1 MKKSL
6 LLFMLIPLLN
16 FAQTMYVDGK
26 DLYTA
31 GGQKITL
38 RGINYPIIDEG
49 WNTLDNPVDYKFK
62 IDEAA
67 KTGANAMRIPWYS
80 NGTHW
85 MDGITPG
92 TVEGYVNDGTLSDI
106 IRYSH
111 EKGMI
116 PILELHDP
124 NLYDNN
130 GNVIEYRI
138 TCSNNWN
145 YFNTVVKNWWKSQAI
160 LDLIEENKEYLI
172 INIANEFGYAMW
184 TGNSTQ
190 AMNTFEMHYSTMI
203 HELRQLGVTVPIM
216 IDAPDCGQSSTELLS
231 IAESIQDTDPA
242 HNLLFSAHSYWHA
255 YANTQAAVQT
265 KLNEAQATNVPF
277 LIGEIAKSQDIA
289 GCGSQDLTYLYPT
302 ILNEACTRDIGW
314 LAWTYAQDCH
324 AARQMTTNGVFANLT
339 AYGQDLVYN
348 PNYGL
353 ISGGNCAAA
362 PLTTNDEVSNQNS
375 KYKIYP
381 NPAQTEISINKP
393 NEIEEVKIFN
403 LAGSLI
409 QTLRTD
415 FHKMNIS
422 FLANGVYTLQITNKE
437 GKTSF
442 TKLLKK

>member
-1 MKKSL
+1 MKKIFL
-6 LLFMLIPLLN
+6 LSVLIPLLN
-16 FAQTMYVDGK
+16 FAQTMYVEGK

-31 GGQKITL
+31 DGQKITL

-49 WNTLDNPVDYKFK
+49 TGTMGNQNQYRFK

-67 KTGANAMRIPWYS
+67 KTGANAIRIPWYT

-85 MDGITPG
+85 LDLQTPG
-92 TVEGYVNDGTLSDI
+92 TVDGYVNDGTLSEI

-130 GNVIEYRI
+130 GNIIEYRI

-145 YFNTVVKNWWKSQAI
+145 YFNTIVKNWWKSQVV

-184 TGNSTQ
+184 TGNAPQ
-190 AMNTFEMHYSTMI
+190 AMNIFETHYSTLI
-203 HELRQLGVTVPIM
+203 HELRQLGITVPIM

-231 IAESIQDTDPA
+231 ISESLQDTDPA
-242 HNLLFSAHSYWHA
+242 HNLLFSAHAYWHA
-255 YANTQAAVQT
+255 YANTQAAVQA
-265 KLNEAQATNVPF
+265 KLDEAEAKNVHF
-277 LIGEIAKSQDIA
+277 LLGEVAKSQDIA

-302 ILNEACTRDIGW
+302 ILNESCTRDIGW
-314 LAWTYAQDCH
+314 LAWTYTQDCH
-324 AARQMTTNGVFANLT
+324 AARQMTTNGVFNNLT

-353 ISGGNCAAA
+353 IAGGNCTAA
-362 PLTTNDEVSNQNS
+362 PLSTNDETSNQNS

-381 NPAQTEISINKP
+381 NPAQTEITINNY

-403 LAGSLI
+403 LTGSLI
-409 QTLRTD
+409 RTIRTD
-415 FHKMNIS
+415 FHRMNIS
-422 FLANGVYTLQITNKE
+422 FLANGVYTLQIKNKE
-437 GKTSF
+437 GKMSF